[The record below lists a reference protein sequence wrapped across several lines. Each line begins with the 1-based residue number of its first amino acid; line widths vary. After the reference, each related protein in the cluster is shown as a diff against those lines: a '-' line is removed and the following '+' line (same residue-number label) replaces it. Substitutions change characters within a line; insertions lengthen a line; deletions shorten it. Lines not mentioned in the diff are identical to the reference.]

1 MNGSIITIDERT
13 SGIVDV
19 FFNPPS
25 YRHNVKQFVQNCATE
40 LGIDTSVLNLTNFV
54 PMTLSSG
61 PTPPVLLLQDPVLVK
76 VLTLMLDVVGTL
88 FNYWTLFCKRGL
100 IFSFI
105 HLSDFQ
111 DTFYRDNPSYRR
123 EERREGRKVKF

>member
-1 MNGSIITIDERT
+1 M
-13 SGIVDV
+13 
-19 FFNPPS
+19 
-25 YRHNVKQFVQNCATE
+25 E
-40 LGIDTSVLNLTNFV
+40 LEVAIDTPPPAQADKYDSHDTFFRANH
-54 PMTLSSG
+54 
-61 PTPPVLLLQDPVLVK
+61 PVLLLQDPVLVK
-76 VLTLMLDVVGTL
+76 VLTMMLDVDGTL

-105 HLSDFQ
+105 HRSDFQ

>member
-25 YRHNVKQFVQNCATE
+25 YRHNVRQFVQNCATE

-61 PTPPVLLLQDPVLVK
+61 PAPITPTQESWHADENS
-76 VLTLMLDVVGTL
+76 LMGATHP
-88 FNYWTLFCKRGL
+88 L
-100 IFSFI
+100 I
-105 HLSDFQ
+105 H
-111 DTFYRDNPSYRR
+111 
-123 EERREGRKVKF
+123 

>member
-1 MNGSIITIDERT
+1 M
-13 SGIVDV
+13 
-19 FFNPPS
+19 
-25 YRHNVKQFVQNCATE
+25 E
-40 LGIDTSVLNLTNFV
+40 LEVAIDTPPPLLKLTNLI

-61 PTPPVLLLQDPVLVK
+61 PTPPVLLLKDPVLVK
-76 VLTLMLDVVGTL
+76 VLTMMLDVDGTL
-88 FNYWTLFCKRGL
+88 FNYWTLFCKRRL

-105 HLSDFQ
+105 HRSDFQ